1 MNNIKTLE
9 EPYQITEPEVSS
21 SLTGLPPPEWRSVRA
36 VSGHEIL
43 SSPLLEVYYFEAQ
56 GKYTR
61 VVLNSREGILNMGI
75 SKVAAT
81 LPKYQF
87 QQVHRSFI
95 VNMAKIKTIKTDEFG
110 RMILY
115 ISDRNDKI
123 HVSKTQEHLF
133 RTGIF

>member
-1 MNNIKTLE
+1 MKTIKLQDE
-9 EPYQITEPEVSS
+9 QYLLTEPPI
-21 SLTGLPPPEWRSVRA
+21 LPITTEMLPTEWRSVRA
-36 VSGHEIL
+36 TSGREIL
-43 SSPLLEVYYFEAQ
+43 SSPLLDVYYFEAQ

-61 VVLNSREGILNMGI
+61 VVLSSREGILNMGI

-110 RMILY
+110 RMILF

>member
-1 MNNIKTLE
+1 MKISKLQDDHYPLAE
-9 EPYQITEPEVSS
+9 QIIPSTIAE
-21 SLTGLPPPEWRSVRA
+21 TPPAEWRSVRA
-36 VSGHEIL
+36 TSGREIL
-43 SSPLLEVYYFEAQ
+43 SSPLLDVYYFEAQ

-61 VVLNSREGILNMGI
+61 VVLENREGILNMGI

-110 RMILY
+110 RMILFVL
-115 ISDRNDKI
+115 DRNDKI